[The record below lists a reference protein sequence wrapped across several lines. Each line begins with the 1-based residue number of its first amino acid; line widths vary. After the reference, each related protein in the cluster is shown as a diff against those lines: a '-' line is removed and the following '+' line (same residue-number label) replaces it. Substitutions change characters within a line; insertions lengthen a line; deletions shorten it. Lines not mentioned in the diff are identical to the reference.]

1 MTQPPDIARGRREGM
16 QWAVSW
22 LHNRAEEM
30 NDPHART
37 VLQAAAFQM
46 GNDAKK
52 AMTVRAARHTALRLK
67 RAQKSTPVT

>member
-1 MTQPPDIARGRREGM
+1 MQLPEIVRGRREGM

-22 LHNRAEEM
+22 LHNQAESM
-30 NDPHART
+30 NDPHARQ

-52 AMTVRAARHTALRLK
+52 TLGTTKADRHTAMRLRRNAEK
-67 RAQKSTPVT
+67 

>member
-1 MTQPPDIARGRREGM
+1 MAQPPDIARGRREGM

-30 NDPHART
+30 NDPHARQ

-52 AMTVRAARHTALRLK
+52 VPDIRTARHTALRLR
-67 RAQKSTPVT
+67 RATT

>member
-1 MTQPPDIARGRREGM
+1 MQPPDIARGRREGM

-30 NDPHART
+30 NDPHARG

-46 GNDAKK
+46 GNDAKTELAK
-52 AMTVRAARHTALRLK
+52 SRRAVQHNALRLT
-67 RAQKSTPVT
+67 RTTS